1 MSKTKLL
8 LDVIENL
15 HGLADSLQIIA
26 DAMMQG
32 ELQDSPVTKSPEETE
47 EQPEPKHDV
56 TLEEVRAVLARK
68 SQEGFTAQV
77 KSIIERFGATK
88 LSEIDSKDFEEVLLA
103 AEELTND

>member
-32 ELQDSPVTKSPEETE
+32 EPQDSPVTKSPEETK
-47 EQPEPKHDV
+47 EQPKPDV

>member
-15 HGLADSLQIIA
+15 HGLADSLQVIA
-26 DAMMQG
+26 DTMMQG
-32 ELQDSPVTKSPEETE
+32 EPQPTIQQKEEHE
-47 EQPEPKHDV
+47 EQPKAKSEV

-68 SQEGFTAQV
+68 SQEGFTAGV
-77 KSIIERFGATK
+77 KGIIERFGATK
-88 LSEIDSKDFEEVLLA
+88 LSEIESKDYEEVLLA